1 MRPVRNARGSGYPER
16 VPTDDELAQTA
27 TASGAPAAGAET
39 FASGPGS
46 ARELAQTKLGRF
58 ELETVLGRGGMGVV
72 HAAYDPELERR
83 VAVKVLHGK
92 NADARAW
99 LLREARAMAKLSHA
113 NVITVFDVGTA
124 DGEDFVAMELIEGGT
139 LGEWIEGTKPRPRD
153 VIAAFVAAGRGLAA
167 AHAEGLVHRDFKP
180 SNVLRSRSGRIV
192 VTDFGLAR
200 AEGAAGRPSRPAV
213 DQRQQSTAPALT
225 KTGSLLGT
233 PAYMAPEQWRFE
245 SVTPATDQFAFCVSL
260 WEALSGKRPFG
271 GATLD
276 DLREDVLEGPVD
288 LDDGGIPRTLRPVL
302 RRGLAVDPEKRWP
315 SMTALLD
322 AIERASSRR
331 SIAVMAGVGLAAAG
345 IAIYLVSGSA
355 TTRAPACVQ
364 PAIDPDS
371 VTLTP
376 GAKPYVD
383 RWRTA
388 RESACEAKREVRV
401 ARLACLD
408 GVFARIADAF
418 HDRNPGPDALAD
430 ELVDPSV
437 CGVDQPPQ
445 LLTTIDGRL
454 SSAFGVLAHAKD
466 NWKAIDSELAA
477 DTEPPCVRTV
487 ALLARRF
494 GVAPAYDPSLFGK
507 TTALFAQLQTTSAAC
522 DDDAIKAQAAF
533 ASYTGEPNTL
543 RRVEQ
548 AAKQF
553 PSDANL
559 TALAAIHADAAV
571 EAERPGDA
579 LVAYESVL
587 SHHAAAGRKNAEL
600 DTALEMMKIHL
611 DRSNPEDLDAVM
623 ALADRYRARAREV
636 GRGPGVAALEARAR
650 WRLGQVDAA
659 NLEART
665 AGSAYSGA
673 LVDSPYEPQ
682 NVKGTVVDE
691 RGKPVANAKVVAG
704 ARLWGDDAELSSPLA
719 AIVTT
724 VETTTEADGT
734 FELVGA
740 RKMAMASLG
749 DQVSLPV
756 ALTPSMTLRLGPTST
771 VEGDVALGSEPF
783 SRVRVGIFIYGD
795 KTSQLHAGPVD
806 RDGHFKLSRIPR
818 GKQQIA
824 AMLFDDDTDTAQDL
838 DVTQPVL
845 TGVHV
850 RLATKKSS
858 NNVLYIIG
866 RSESANPPDAAMA
879 FVLRGAHPNT
889 KGTVREILPIS
900 HAGTVILGQ
909 RDAAQL
915 ALAFKGHVE
924 ADDLTGELPSRPDE
938 DVTICVVGLSNK
950 LLATITSPD
959 DAVSVLGDGD
969 AGCVVVSPNEP
980 LAIVMIPTVKR
991 R

>member
-1 MRPVRNARGSGYPER
+1 
-16 VPTDDELAQTA
+16 VPSDDELAQTA
-27 TASGAPAAGAET
+27 TAPGAPAAGSET
-39 FASGPGS
+39 VASGPGS

-58 ELETVLGRGGMGVV
+58 ELETVLGTGGMGVV

-83 VAVKVLHGK
+83 VAVKVLHK
-92 NADARAW
+92 NADARAR

-139 LGEWIEGTKPRPRD
+139 LGDWIESTKPRPRD
-153 VIAAFVAAGRGLAA
+153 VIAAFVAAGRGLVA

-180 SNVLRSRSGRIV
+180 SNVLRSQSGRIV

-200 AEGAAGRPSRPAV
+200 AEGADGRASRPAI
-213 DQRQQSTAPALT
+213 DQRQESTAPALT

-245 SVTPATDQFAFCVSL
+245 AVTPATDQFAFCVAL
-260 WEALSGKRPFG
+260 WEALSGKRPFV

-276 DLREDVLEGPVD
+276 DLREDVLDGPVD
-288 LDDGGIPRTLRPVL
+288 LDDAGLPRMLRPVL

-315 SMTALLD
+315 SMSELLA
-322 AIERASSRR
+322 AIEPASSRR
-331 SIAVMAGVGLAAAG
+331 SIAVMAGVGLATAG
-345 IAIYLVSGSA
+345 IVMYLVSGSA
-355 TTRAPACVQ
+355 TMRAPACVQ

-376 GAKPYVD
+376 GAKAYVD

-388 RESACEAKREVRV
+388 RESACKAKREVRV

-437 CGVDQPPQ
+437 CGADQPPH

-454 SSAFGVLAHAKD
+454 SSAFAVLAQAKD
-466 NWKAIDSELAA
+466 SWKAIDSELAA
-477 DTEPPCVRTV
+477 DTQPPCVRTV
-487 ALLARRF
+487 ALLAARV
-494 GVAPAYDPSLFGK
+494 GLDPAYDPSMFGK
-507 TTALFAQLQTTSAAC
+507 AMALVAQLQPAAAAC

-533 ASYTGEPNTL
+533 AAYTGLPDTL
-543 RRVEQ
+543 GRVEQ

-559 TALAAIHADAAV
+559 TALAAIHADEAV

-587 SHHAAAGRKNAEL
+587 SRHAAAGRKQAEL
-600 DTALEMMKIHL
+600 ETALEMMKIHL

-623 ALADRYRARAREV
+623 ALADRYGARAREL
-636 GRGPGVAALEARAR
+636 GRGAGVAALAARAR

-665 AGSAYSGA
+665 AGSAYSTA
-673 LVDSPYEPQ
+673 AVVDSRYEPQ

-691 RGKPVANAKVVAG
+691 RGRPVANAKVVAG
-704 ARLWGDDAELSSPLA
+704 AQLWGDDAELSSPVSA
-719 AIVTT
+719 VATT
-724 VETTTEADGT
+724 VETTTKADGT

-740 RKMAMASLG
+740 RKMAMASHG

-783 SRVRVGIFIYGD
+783 SRIRVGIFIYGD
-795 KTSQLHAGPVD
+795 ETSQLHAGPVD

-824 AMLFDDDTDTAQDL
+824 ALLLDHDTDTAQDL

-866 RSESANPPDAAMA
+866 RSETANPPDAAMA
-879 FVLRGAHPNT
+879 YVLRGAHPNT
-889 KGTVREILPIS
+889 KGTVREILS
-900 HAGTVILGQ
+900 NGHAGAVVLGQ

-924 ADDLTGELPSRPDE
+924 ADDLTGELPARPDE
-938 DVTICVVGLSNK
+938 DVTICAVGLSNK

-969 AGCVVVSPNEP
+969 VGCVVVSPNEA
-980 LAIVMIPTVKR
+980 LAVVMIPAVKR

>member
-1 MRPVRNARGSGYPER
+1 
-16 VPTDDELAQTA
+16 VPSDDELAQTA
-27 TASGAPAAGAET
+27 TAPGAPTAGAET
-39 FASGPGS
+39 VASGPGS

-58 ELETVLGRGGMGVV
+58 ELETVLGTGGMGVV

-83 VAVKVLHGK
+83 VALKVLHGK

-139 LGEWIEGTKPRPRD
+139 LGAWIESTKPRPRD

-167 AHAEGLVHRDFKP
+167 AHAAGLVHRDFKP
-180 SNVLRSRSGRIV
+180 SNVLRSPGGRIV

-200 AEGAAGRPSRPAV
+200 TEGAAGRPSRPAV

-245 SVTPATDQFAFCVSL
+245 GVTPSTDQFAFCVAL

-271 GATLD
+271 GVTLD
-276 DLREDVLEGPVD
+276 ELREDVLGGPVD
-288 LDDGGIPRTLRPVL
+288 LDDGGLPRSLRLVL
-302 RRGLAVDPEKRWP
+302 RRGLAVDPERRWP
-315 SMTALLD
+315 SMIELLD

-331 SIAVMAGVGLAAAG
+331 SVAVMAGIALAAAG
-345 IAIYLVSGSA
+345 VVIYLVSGSA
-355 TTRAPACVQ
+355 KARAPDCVQ

-388 RESACEAKREVRV
+388 RESACEANREVRV

-430 ELVDPSV
+430 QLVDPSV
-437 CGVDQPPQ
+437 CGADRPPH

-454 SSAFGVLAHAKD
+454 SNAFAVLAHAKD
-466 NWKAIDSELAA
+466 SWKAIDSELAA
-477 DTEPPCVRTV
+477 DTQPPCVRTV
-487 ALLARRF
+487 ALLAGRV
-494 GVAPAYDPSLFGK
+494 GLDPAYDPSLFGK
-507 TTALFAQLQTTSAAC
+507 TMALFARLHAASAAC
-522 DDDAIKAQAAF
+522 DDDAIKARVAF
-533 ASYTGEPNTL
+533 ATYTGEPDTL

-548 AAKQF
+548 AARPF
-553 PSDANL
+553 PSEPNL
-559 TALAAIHADAAV
+559 TELAAIHADAAV
-571 EAERPGDA
+571 EAGRLADA
-579 LVAYESVL
+579 LVAYTSVL
-587 SHHAAAGRKNAEL
+587 SRHAAAGRKQAEL
-600 DTALEMMKIHL
+600 DTALAMMKIHL

-623 ALADRYRARAREV
+623 ALADRYGAPAREV
-636 GRGPGVAALEARAR
+636 GRGAGVAALTARAR
-650 WRLGQVDAA
+650 WRLGQIDAA
-659 NLEART
+659 NREART
-665 AGSAYSGA
+665 AGSAYSPAA
-673 LVDSPYEPQ
+673 LVDWKHEPQ

-704 ARLWGDDAELSSPLA
+704 ARLWGDDAELSSPVA
-719 AIVTT
+719 AVATT
-724 VETTTEADGT
+724 VETTTKADGT

-756 ALTPSMTLRLGPTST
+756 VLTPSMTLRLGPTST

-783 SRVRVGIFIYGD
+783 SRVRVGIFVYGD
-795 KTSQLHAGPVD
+795 RTSQLHAGPLD
-806 RDGHFKLSRIPR
+806 RNGHFKLSRIPR
-818 GKQQIA
+818 GKQQVA
-824 AMLFDDDTDTAQDL
+824 AMLLDDDADSAQDL
-838 DVTQPVL
+838 EVTEPVL

-858 NNVLYIIG
+858 NNPLYMIG
-866 RSESANPPDAAMA
+866 RSETANPPDSALA
-879 FVLRGAHPNT
+879 FVLRGAHPNA
-889 KGTVREILPIS
+889 KGTVRTILRIG
-900 HAGTVILGQ
+900 HTDTVVLGQ

-915 ALAFKGHVE
+915 ARAFKGHVE

-938 DVTICVVGLSNK
+938 DVTICAVGLSNK
-950 LLATITSPD
+950 LLATITSPG
-959 DAVSVLGDGD
+959 DAVSVIGDGD

-980 LAIVMIPTVKR
+980 LAVVMIPAVKR

>member
-1 MRPVRNARGSGYPER
+1 M
-16 VPTDDELAQTA
+16 A
-27 TASGAPAAGAET
+27 TGR
-39 FASGPGS
+39 GS

-58 ELETVLGRGGMGVV
+58 ELEAVLGKGGMGVV

-92 NADARAW
+92 DVDARAR

-124 DGEDFVAMELIEGGT
+124 GGEDFVAMELIEGGT
-139 LGEWIEGTKPRPRD
+139 LGDWIQDTKPRPRE

-200 AEGAAGRPSRPAV
+200 AEGADRRPSRPAL

-245 SVTPATDQFAFCVSL
+245 AVTPATDQFAFCVAL

-271 GATLD
+271 GDTLD
-276 DLREDVLEGPVD
+276 DLRDDVLGGPVD
-288 LDDGGIPRTLRPVL
+288 LDDGGLARTLRPVL
-302 RRGLAVDPEKRWP
+302 RRGLALDPEERWP
-315 SMTALLD
+315 SMTVLLD

-331 SIAVMAGVGLAAAG
+331 SVAVMAGIGLAAAG
-345 IAIYLVSGSA
+345 VVIYLVSGSA
-355 TTRAPACVQ
+355 KARAPDCVQ

-388 RESACEAKREVRV
+388 RESACKANREVRV

-437 CGVDQPPQ
+437 CGADQPPH
-445 LLTTIDGRL
+445 LLTTIDSRL
-454 SSAFGVLAHAKD
+454 SSAFAVLAQAKD
-466 NWKAIDSELAA
+466 RWKAVDSELAA
-477 DTEPPCVRTV
+477 DTQPPCVRTV
-487 ALLARRF
+487 ALLAGRV
-494 GVAPAYDPSLFGK
+494 GLDPAYDPAMFGK
-507 TTALFAQLQTTSAAC
+507 ALALFARIHAASAAC
-522 DDDAIKAQAAF
+522 DDDAIKAQAAL
-533 ASYTGEPNTL
+533 ATYTGEPDTL
-543 RRVEQ
+543 RRAEQ
-548 AAKQF
+548 AANQF

-559 TALAAIHADAAV
+559 TALAAIHADGAV
-571 EAERPGDA
+571 EAERFGDA

-587 SHHAAAGRKNAEL
+587 SRHAAAGRKQAEL
-600 DTALEMMKIHL
+600 DTAFEMMKIHL
-611 DRSNPEDLDAVM
+611 ERSYPEDLDAVM
-623 ALADRYRARAREV
+623 TLADRYGARAREV
-636 GRGPGVAALEARAR
+636 GRGAGVAALTARAR
-650 WRLGQVDAA
+650 WRLGQIDAA
-659 NLEART
+659 HREART
-665 AGSAYSGA
+665 AGSAYSQAA
-673 LVDSPYEPQ
+673 LVDWEYEPQ

-691 RGKPVANAKVVAG
+691 RGTPVANAKVVAG
-704 ARLWGDDAELSSPLA
+704 ARLWGDDVELSSPVA
-719 AIVTT
+719 AVATT
-724 VETTTEADGT
+724 VETTTKSDGT

-740 RKMAMASLG
+740 RKMAMASFG

-756 ALTPSMTLRLGPTST
+756 ALAPSMTLRLGPTST
-771 VEGDVALGSEPF
+771 VEGDVALGNEPF
-783 SRVRVGIFIYGD
+783 SRVRVGIFVYGD

-806 RDGHFKLSRIPR
+806 RNGHFKLSRIPR

-824 AMLFDDDTDTAQDL
+824 AMLLDHDTDTAQDL
-838 DVTQPVL
+838 DVTRPVL

-858 NNVLYIIG
+858 NNALYIIG
-866 RSESANPPDAAMA
+866 RSETANPPDSALA
-879 FVLRGAHPNT
+879 FVLRGAHPNAR
-889 KGTVREILPIS
+889 GTVREILRTG
-900 HAGTVILGQ
+900 HAETVILGQ

-915 ALAFKGHVE
+915 APAFKGHVE

-938 DVTICVVGLSNK
+938 DVTICAVGLSNK
-950 LLATITSPD
+950 LLATITSPAD
-959 DAVSVLGDGD
+959 VVSVIGDGD

-980 LAIVMIPTVKR
+980 LAVVMIPAVKR

>member
-1 MRPVRNARGSGYPER
+1 MPG
-16 VPTDDELAQTA
+16 DDELAQTA
-27 TASGAPAAGAET
+27 TAPSAPIAGGET
-39 FASGPGS
+39 VASGPGS
-46 ARELAQTKLGRF
+46 ARELTQTKLGRF

-92 NADARAW
+92 NTDARAR

-139 LGEWIEGTKPRPRD
+139 LGDWIDSTKPRPRD

-180 SNVLRSRSGRIV
+180 SNVLRSRAGRIV

-200 AEGAAGRPSRPAV
+200 AEGADGRPSRPTL
-213 DQRQQSTAPALT
+213 DQRQPATAPSLT

-233 PAYMAPEQWRFE
+233 PAYMAPEQWRSE
-245 SVTPATDQFAFCVSL
+245 AVTPATDQFAFCVAL

-276 DLREDVLEGPVD
+276 DLREDVLDGPGD
-288 LDDGGIPRTLRPVL
+288 LDDDGLPRALRPVL

-315 SMTALLD
+315 SMSDLLD
-322 AIERASSRR
+322 TIERASSRR
-331 SIAVMAGVGLAAAG
+331 STAVMAGVGLATAG
-345 IAIYLVSGSA
+345 VIIFLVSRSA
-355 TTRAPACVQ
+355 TTQAPACVQ

-376 GAKPYVD
+376 GAKPYLD

-418 HDRNPGPDALAD
+418 HDRAPGPDALAD
-430 ELVDPSV
+430 ELVDPGV
-437 CGVDQPPQ
+437 CGADRPPH

-454 SSAFGVLAHAKD
+454 SSAFAMLAHAKD
-466 NWKAIDSELAA
+466 TWRAIDSELAA
-477 DTEPPCVRTV
+477 DTQPPCVRTV
-487 ALLARRF
+487 ALLAGRV
-494 GVAPAYDPSLFGK
+494 GLDPAYDPALFGK
-507 TTALFAQLQTTSAAC
+507 TMALFAQLQAASAAC
-522 DDDAIKAQAAF
+522 DDEALKAQAAF
-533 ASYTGEPNTL
+533 ATYTGEPTTL
-543 RRVEQ
+543 RRVEE

-553 PSDANL
+553 PSEANL
-559 TALAAIHADAAV
+559 TSLAAIHADEAV

-579 LVAYESVL
+579 LVVYESVL
-587 SHHAAAGRKNAEL
+587 SRHAAAGRTQAEL
-600 DTALEMMKIHL
+600 DTALEMMKVHL
-611 DRSNPEDLDAVM
+611 ARSNPEDLDAVL
-623 ALADRYRARAREV
+623 ALAARYGARAREV
-636 GRGPGVAALEARAR
+636 GRGAGVTALAARAR

-665 AGSAYSGA
+665 AGAAYSEA
-673 LVDSPYEPQ
+673 PLMDARYEPQ
-682 NVKGTVVDE
+682 NITGTVIDD
-691 RGKPVANAKVVAG
+691 RGAPVANAHVVAG
-704 ARLWGDDAELSSPLA
+704 ARLWGDDAELSSPVA
-719 AIVTT
+719 AMATT
-724 VETTTEADGT
+724 VEATTKADGT

-795 KTSQLHAGPVD
+795 KVSQLHAGPVD

-824 AMLFDDDTDTAQDL
+824 ALLLDEDTDTAQDL

-850 RLATKKSS
+850 RLATKNTS
-858 NNVLYIIG
+858 NKVLSIIG
-866 RSESANPPDAAMA
+866 RSETANPPDAAIA
-879 FVLRGAHPNT
+879 YVLRGAHPNT
-889 KGTVREILPIS
+889 RGTLREILS
-900 HAGTVILGQ
+900 VGHAGSVILGQ
-909 RDAAQL
+909 RDPAQL
-915 ALAFKGHVE
+915 APAFKGHVE
-924 ADDLTGELPSRPDE
+924 ADDLTGELPSRLDE
-938 DVTICVVGLSNK
+938 DVTICAVGLSDK
-950 LLATITSPD
+950 LLATITSAD
-959 DAVSVLGDGD
+959 DAASVLGDGD

-980 LAIVMIPTVKR
+980 LAVVMIPAVKR